1 MDKQL
6 ENVTEIME
14 LLIFSGICYSFV
26 TTPPPLFLIALVKKR
41 CIERLGMKREK
52 TEDT

>member
-14 LLIFSGICYSFV
+14 VLIFRGICYSFV
-26 TTPPPLFLIALVKKR
+26 TTPPPFFALVKKR